1 MISLPQLDS
10 ASSSSV
16 SCPFAALDARRK
28 GPVRPTRNS
37 KLLPT
42 IRSPRMPRGSP
53 RSPRKDPRS
62 PRSPNSSCKSVP
74 FAPRL
79 ASQIPTL
86 LGPNLSP
93 LLLSVEGGSCAP
105 TPNAPEKPSLGQA
118 VGSTELQIITAAKTW
133 QPERPCSQPCSKRSP
148 RREPKQS
155 ILTPPLETLE
165 LPPRHNEPLLRNSNT
180 QLVELSIAED
190 VVHAAGVVTIR
201 WEVNPED
208 PYHHLRHWDFLA
220 LHRAGTAPGEYQAS
234 LYMLGIECGEMEFC
248 APLVEG
254 SYTITAVRD
263 LALVLRNLEDGSKKQ
278 ELQTQFD
285 NKRRVC
291 FSALGSVHFQA
302 MPATPENPAPKGIA
316 LDLYNNPQTV
326 N

>member
-62 PRSPNSSCKSVP
+62 PRSPNSSSKSVS

-79 ASQIPTL
+79 ASRSPT

-93 LLLSVEGGSCAP
+93 LLLSVEAGSFA

-133 QPERPCSQPCSKRSP
+133 QPERPCSQRCSKTSP
-148 RREPKQS
+148 RRERKQS
-155 ILTPPLETLE
+155 ILTPALETLE
-165 LPPRHNEPLLRNSNT
+165 LPPRHNEPLLRKSNK
-180 QLVELSIAED
+180 QLVQLSIAE
-190 VVHAAGVVTIR
+190 V
-201 WEVNPED
+201 
-208 PYHHLRHWDFLA
+208 
-220 LHRAGTAPGEYQAS
+220 
-234 LYMLGIECGEMEFC
+234 
-248 APLVEG
+248 G
-254 SYTITAVRD
+254 S
-263 LALVLRNLEDGSKKQ
+263 S
-278 ELQTQFD
+278 
-285 NKRRVC
+285 
-291 FSALGSVHFQA
+291 SHFQSLF
-302 MPATPENPAPKGIA
+302 TSWH
-316 LDLYNNPQTV
+316 NNHDDNRFRTGCCSRCRRRDNQMGGQP
-326 N
+326 